1 MHNAKKWAAA
11 AALLAILCL
20 GGCQGASVS
29 TSQSMTFQ
37 VGTGDKIKVTLDT
50 SAGDSLAQEEGSF
63 SVKNG
68 DSLVFQGVFQTPDQY
83 AAQEAAIRGTEGV
96 EIVTD
101 GETMLSY
108 YHEAGAAGPETGYLF
123 MVDGSDTGVY
133 MASLM
138 DREAADDAFG
148 RMTFEKE

>member
-1 MHNAKKWAAA
+1 M
-11 AALLAILCL
+11 ILCL

-83 AAQEAAIRGTEGV
+83 AAQEAAIRGTEAWR
-96 EIVTD
+96 
-101 GETMLSY
+101 L
-108 YHEAGAAGPETGYLF
+108 
-123 MVDGSDTGVY
+123 
-133 MASLM
+133 
-138 DREAADDAFG
+138 
-148 RMTFEKE
+148 